1 MAFHLDCFVVV
12 TRGICLI
19 NGTPVFRR
27 QACNQQR
34 WVSGSLSEGD
44 ALINKMNAKEV
55 IEVIVQA
62 VDTINPILKHHHR
75 RTAII
80 AYHLG
85 TSMQLP
91 ERVLTDLVIAASLH
105 DIGAMKVEDKEALCK
120 LDVLHPYEHSIIG
133 AGILSSYQPFQRISA
148 IIRNHHV
155 HYNQNREAFHS
166 STGVPLESYI
176 LHLADRID
184 ILMKHDELALNQVE
198 AITSRIQDLS
208 GTLFA
213 PEIVQHFLSLSTKE
227 SFWFDIED
235 MQIGELMALVN
246 MNAICID
253 HSFPS
258 LETLIFTL
266 SKIIDYKS
274 SFTVTHS
281 VGVAHVAY
289 ELAKAYGFDDEKCL
303 EMKLAGYLHDI
314 GKIAIPSEI
323 LHNPSV
329 LDATDFNIIKSHP
342 YYTNKILKAI
352 TGFEDISYWVSYH
365 HEKLDLSGYP
375 YKPEKAGLIT
385 EVQLIIYA
393 DVFTALCEDR
403 PYRKAYHWQDAMQL
417 IEKQFVTKVG
427 EEVYQ
432 TLRIHAC
439 RLYQLLKHVQER
451 ELLVYQAV
459 IDSIGAQQEAPPS

>member
-1 MAFHLDCFVVV
+1 MIRIGK
-12 TRGICLI
+12 RGQ
-19 NGTPVFRR
+19 GVD
-27 QACNQQR
+27 Q
-34 WVSGSLSEGD
+34 
-44 ALINKMNAKEV
+44 KMDAKEV

-85 TSMQLP
+85 ASMQLP
-91 ERVLTDLVIAASLH
+91 EQALADLVIAASLH
-105 DIGAMKVEDKEALCK
+105 DIGALKVEDKEALCK
-120 LDVLHPYEHSIIG
+120 LDVLHPDEHSIIG
-133 AGILSSYQPFQRISA
+133 AGILSSYQPFQRIST
-148 IIRNHHV
+148 IIRHHHV
-155 HYNQNREAFHS
+155 HYDQNMSAYHNAS
-166 STGVPLESYI
+166 GIPVESYI

-184 ILMKHDELALNQVE
+184 ILMKHDELALNQV
-198 AITSRIQDLS
+198 AAVKSKIQELS
-208 GTLFA
+208 GSLFA

-227 SFWFDIED
+227 FFWFDIED
-235 MQIGELMALVN
+235 MQIGELMSLIN

-258 LETLIFTL
+258 LETLVFTL

-289 ELAKAYGFDDEKCL
+289 ELAKAYGFDDEKCM
-303 EMKLAGYLHDI
+303 EIKLAGYLHDI

-329 LDATDFNIIKSHP
+329 LDATEFNIIKSHP
-342 YYTNKILKAI
+342 YYTNKILKSI
-352 TGFEDISYWVSYH
+352 SGFEDISHWVSYH

-375 YKPEKAGLIT
+375 YKPEKAGLGT

-403 PYRKAYHWQDAMQL
+403 PYRKAYHWHDAMQL
-417 IEKQFVTKVG
+417 IEREFVTKVG
-427 EEVYQ
+427 GEIYQ
-432 TLRIHAC
+432 VLKAHASK
-439 RLYQLLKHVQER
+439 LYRLLKQVQER

-459 IDSIGAQQEAPPS
+459 IDSIEAL